1 MQSVTHKGYSND
13 GVLIELF
20 WSRFIKKK
28 GLARFL
34 WENRKISKKERLI
47 KRIHDMFRTEVVIFR
62 CVTIDRK
69 PVLLEFFGV
78 DAIRR

>member
-1 MQSVTHKGYSND
+1 MLLHLYESVKALKN
-13 GVLIELF
+13 V
-20 WSRFIKKK
+20 

-34 WENRKISKKERLI
+34 WENRKFSKKERFF

-69 PVLLEFFGV
+69 PGLLEFFGV